1 MKTLKKC
8 LTGANIDMSRVDVV
22 VLVGGS
28 TRILDV
34 RRLLRDLFDK
44 KELHGTSTLT
54 RRSLVAL
61 LS

>member
-44 KELHGTSTLT
+44 KELHRTSTLT